1 MLFITGMV
9 VKSKIKG
16 VNEWLFIE
24 DIADIYSPKN
34 TVEEKRVTIG
44 RSPVNMDNFQL
55 SSAGLFLLYSDMWFD
70 EPVQVHT
77 EVSGETITS
86 QFIFYRNKNV
96 KKLSIQGRSRHN
108 IRYIPSTIQEYD
120 LKAGMQYAYFLMV
133 LSKDY
138 YFHLINRHFS
148 LHEDFVRE
156 VDKGVY
162 TSFKQEDKVVTPDM
176 VRIIN
181 ELKETQKTGELRR
194 LHTEAKIMELLICQ
208 LEQFQEE
215 DDDTKAVL
223 KDVDIEKLEQARRIL
238 EANFV
243 NPPTQKELAMAVAL
257 NESKLRRGFK
267 EYFATTIYEYTV
279 RLRMEYAR
287 QLLLVE
293 KKNIQE
299 TATLS
304 GFNHQNNF
312 SSAFKKYFGISPSDI
327 KQ

>member
-1 MLFITGMV
+1 M
-9 VKSKIKG
+9 
-16 VNEWLFIE
+16 NEWLFVE
-24 DIADIYSPKN
+24 DIADTYSPKN
-34 TVEEKRVTIG
+34 TVQEKRVAIG
-44 RSPVNMDNFQL
+44 RSPVNMENFQL
-55 SSAGLFLLYSDMWFD
+55 SSAGLFLLYSEMWFD
-70 EPVQVHT
+70 EQVQVHT
-77 EVSGETITS
+77 EVQGETITS
-86 QFIFYRNKNV
+86 QFIFYRDKNV

-108 IRYIPSTIQEYD
+108 IRYIPSLSQEYD

-148 LHEDFVRE
+148 LQEDFVRE
-156 VDKGVY
+156 VDKGAYV
-162 TSFKQEDKVVTPDM
+162 SFKQEDKVVTPEM
-176 VRIIN
+176 LRIIN
-181 ELKETQKTGELRR
+181 ELRETQKTGELRR

-215 DDDTKAVL
+215 DDDPKAML
-223 KDVDIEKLEQARRIL
+223 KGGDIEKLEQARSIL

-327 KQ
+327 RP